1 MYFVTINTK
10 NRKHYFGDI
19 AVHPTKLADI
29 RPTEI
34 GKIAFS
40 EWYKSMELRPDMNI
54 ELGEFVVMPNHI
66 HGIIIIGA
74 NQYNRTSTMN
84 HVASPRKSAMLGGSG
99 IHDSASDINDGTSDI
114 NDDVPPRKSAML
126 GGSGIHDS
134 GSDMPDRSDTH
145 DGTSD
150 INDDATPRK
159 SAMLGGSGIHDS
171 GSDMPDRSDTHDGTS
186 HIHNT
191 ASAINR
197 GCGRDAKRGVST
209 NQFAPQS
216 KNLSSIIR
224 GYKSAVTTFAR
235 KNGIE
240 FDWQPLF
247 HEHIIRDMA
256 AYHRISNYI
265 INNPE
270 KWMNKTSN
278 KR

>member
-1 MYFVTINTK
+1 MALLFNNKYRISSARLQNWNYANEAMYFVTINTK

-19 AVHPTKLADI
+19 AIHPRFTIDPVDAPCLADPLETPSMASL

-34 GKIAFS
+34 GKIAYS
-40 EWYKSMELRPDMNI
+40 EWHKSMELRPDMNI

-74 NQYNRTSTMN
+74 NQYNRTS
-84 HVASPRKSAMLGGSG
+84 AMLG
-99 IHDSASDINDGTSDI
+99 ASDS
-114 NDDVPPRKSAML
+114 
-126 GGSGIHDS
+126 
-134 GSDMPDRSDTH
+134 H

-171 GSDMPDRSDTHDGTS
+171 ASDGSDMPDRSYTHDGTS

-197 GCGRDAKRGVST
+197 GCGRDAMHGVST

-235 KNGIE
+235 KNKIE

-247 HEHIIRDMA
+247 HEHIIRDMV

-270 KWMNKTSN
+270 KWMNETSN
-278 KR
+278 KK